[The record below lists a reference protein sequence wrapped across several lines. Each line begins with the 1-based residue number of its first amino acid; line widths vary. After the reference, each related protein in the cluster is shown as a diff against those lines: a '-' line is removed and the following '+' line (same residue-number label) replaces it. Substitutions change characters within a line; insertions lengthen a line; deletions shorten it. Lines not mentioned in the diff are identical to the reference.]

1 MIFCSICAASIAS
14 GVKVAQPA
22 TTPAASIMAAPRALY
37 RANLET
43 KLQHWRAFPAIF
55 WLEAAPVLEFDR
67 RITPAA

>member
-1 MIFCSICAASIAS
+1 
-14 GVKVAQPA
+14 
-22 TTPAASIMAAPRALY
+22 MAAPRAPD

-55 WLEAAPVLEFDR
+55 GLEAPPVLEFDR

>member
-1 MIFCSICAASIAS
+1 
-14 GVKVAQPA
+14 
-22 TTPAASIMAAPRALY
+22 MAAQRAPD